1 MKCVVLSVMGFFMM
15 ISIAVAGHPLVTD
28 DAGTQGRGKGQ
39 MEFGL
44 SLFRDKDKID
54 ELTTLKAEGGEATIG
69 VTVGLVDSLDV
80 VLSVPYLWFTV
91 DGNDTRLDHA
101 SGLSD
106 INLGAKWRFLEKD
119 GWALAIKPGISL
131 PSGDED
137 KGLDSG
143 HTDYRLFLIASK
155 EFEPVALHFNL
166 GFIRHQNN
174 ADARKDIWHASL
186 AAEVAVI
193 KDLKLLANV
202 GIERNLASDSE
213 THPAFV
219 LVGISYDVSERITVD
234 AGIKYSLTSPETDW
248 TYLTGLTIKF

>member
-15 ISIAVAGHPLVTD
+15 TSIALAGHPLVTD

-54 ELTTLKAEGGEATIG
+54 ESTTLKAEGGEAAIG
-69 VTVGLVDSLDV
+69 VTIGLADSLDI
-80 VLSVPYLWFTV
+80 VLNVPYLWFTV
-91 DGNDTRLDHA
+91 DGNDARLDRA
-101 SGLSD
+101 NGLSD
-106 INLGAKWRFLEKD
+106 INLDAKWRFLEKN

-137 KGLDSG
+137 KGLGSG

-166 GFIRHQNN
+166 GYVRHENN
-174 ADARKDIWHASL
+174 TDERKDIWHASI
-186 AAEVAVI
+186 AAEVEVI
-193 KDLKLLANV
+193 KDLKLLTNV
-202 GIERNLASDSE
+202 GIERNLAADRE
-213 THPAFV
+213 NHPAFI
-219 LVGISYDVSERITVD
+219 LGGISYDVSERITVD
-234 AGIKYSLTSPETDW
+234 AGVKYGLTSPETEW
-248 TYLTGLTIKF
+248 TYLAGLTIKF